1 MYDHCDAICQAVAES
16 GIKANISRG
25 MTMFLGDEFDF
36 EKFPAC
42 QELVALR
49 DKWQGYDNGRI
60 KIEASVHAEY
70 TSTYQLWDALAEF
83 AINEKLGMQVHL
95 SETKREH
102 DAVRRKIRADARAV
116 ARLPSS
122 LRRTAPSR
130 RTASG

>member
-49 DKWQGYDNGRI
+49 DKWQGYDNGRS
-60 KIEASVHAEY
+60 KLSLRPRRVYLDLSAVGRAGRVCHQRKARHAGAPLRDE
-70 TSTYQLWDALAEF
+70 
-83 AINEKLGMQVHL
+83 
-95 SETKREH
+95 
-102 DAVRRKIRADARAV
+102 ARA
-116 ARLPSS
+116 
-122 LRRTAPSR
+122 
-130 RTASG
+130 